1 VCSSDLNTISYK
13 PVNMQPLTVDTIEL
27 KTRSY

>member
-1 VCSSDLNTISYK
+1 VEREGNRLEYK
-13 PVNMQPLTVDTIEL
+13 PVNLQPLTVDTIAL

>member
-1 VCSSDLNTISYK
+1 LFSPVDNSISYK
-13 PVNMQPLTVDTIEL
+13 PVNMQPLTVEAVAL